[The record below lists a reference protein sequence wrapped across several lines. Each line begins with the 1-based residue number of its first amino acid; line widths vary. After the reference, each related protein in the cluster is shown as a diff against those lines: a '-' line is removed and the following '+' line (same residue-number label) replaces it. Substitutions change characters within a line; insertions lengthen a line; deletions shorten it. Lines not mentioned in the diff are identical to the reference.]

1 MKRAYLEKN
10 SLSGADANVGAR
22 DGLLVSEHRH
32 PTVAHLRD
40 LVSNVIYFIFQYALH
55 AEVAGN
61 DQFVLGHQYS
71 PYIGDVSCFVSNH
84 HNCAGAFAQE
94 RGSRKAGSLH
104 KLCYD
109 LPVAVTEALEG
120 TVRA

>member
-1 MKRAYLEKN
+1 MI
-10 SLSGADANVGAR
+10 
-22 DGLLVSEHRH
+22 LV
-32 PTVAHLRD
+32 
-40 LVSNVIYFIFQYALH
+40 
-55 AEVAGN
+55 
-61 DQFVLGHQYS
+61 
-71 PYIGDVSCFVSNH
+71 FVSNH

-109 LPVAVTEALEG
+109 LPVAATEAVDSTVGAGLGQKLCESLPVAVTEALEG